1 MDRKVVTHKVCST
14 RNMNEEEESE
24 RHDATNDHN
33 NSSTFNAWNDG
44 SHDSTRATAYPLVT
58 IQKATEHYA
67 AQSPSLQA
75 THAVERVSST

>member
-14 RNMNEEEESE
+14 RKMNEEGESE

-33 NSSTFNAWNDG
+33 DGSTFNAWNDG
-44 SHDSTRATAYPLVT
+44 SHDSTRATAYPLAAT
-58 IQKATEHYA
+58 QKATEHYA
-67 AQSPSLQA
+67 TRSPSLQA